1 VARTS
6 AGALTNLRKRKEDAR
21 GIGSGAIAGPTV
33 GREAALASV
42 FGVPASYL
50 VERDEDPSVLDKE
63 VLATLADETA
73 NAVLRESARLPERE
87 KRIVLG
93 IAREHADQHD
103 AEDVR

>member
-1 VARTS
+1 
-6 AGALTNLRKRKEDAR
+6 
-21 GIGSGAIAGPTV
+21 
-33 GREAALASV
+33 V

-63 VLATLADETA
+63 VLAALADETA

-93 IAREHADQHD
+93 IAREFGEGSNRAASLLHRGGLDSSRVRRPSGHMPGGHF
-103 AEDVR
+103 EDIKPASQA